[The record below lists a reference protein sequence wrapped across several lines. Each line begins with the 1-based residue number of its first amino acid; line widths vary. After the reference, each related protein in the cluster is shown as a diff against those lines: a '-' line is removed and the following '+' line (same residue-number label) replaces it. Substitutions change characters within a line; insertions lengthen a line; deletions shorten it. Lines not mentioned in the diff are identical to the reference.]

1 MSPDVVTVT
10 GDTLVE
16 DAAKQLREKGVESL
30 VVVDNY
36 GRADGI
42 LTSTDFVTVVA
53 RSEPKAETPVE
64 RYTTREVVGVGPQDP
79 VWHAADTVV
88 TDGISHLPVVDD
100 ADGVVGMLSTTDLTA
115 SLSGTQEVSP
125 A

>member
-1 MSPDVVTVT
+1 MSADVVTVT

-16 DAAKQLREKGVESL
+16 DAAKQLREKGVGSL

-64 RYTTREVVGVGPQDP
+64 RYMCREVVSVGPQDP
-79 VWHAADTVV
+79 LRHAADTMV
-88 TDGISHLPVVDD
+88 TGGVSHLPVDD